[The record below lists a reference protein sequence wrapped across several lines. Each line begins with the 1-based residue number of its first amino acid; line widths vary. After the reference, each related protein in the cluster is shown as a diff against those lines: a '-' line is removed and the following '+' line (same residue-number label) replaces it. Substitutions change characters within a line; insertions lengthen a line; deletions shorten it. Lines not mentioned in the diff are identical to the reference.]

1 MPLGVAGALVGPVVR
16 YLPGHGGESPANGF
30 RAGGGFPA
38 PAGLGGIGLRGGDRD
53 WGDDRGMLRLP
64 MTSVLLATLF
74 LGSTGLTV
82 IPLVI
87 VGVVV
92 SYVITLRLPDPGPH
106 VSASAPE
113 PAPVPAPA
121 PAPAPAPEPSP
132 TTMGLTS

>member
-1 MPLGVAGALVGPVVR
+1 MTV
-16 YLPGHGGESPANGF
+16 
-30 RAGGGFPA
+30 
-38 PAGLGGIGLRGGDRD
+38 
-53 WGDDRGMLRLP
+53 GMLRLP

-92 SYVITLRLPDPGPH
+92 SYVITLRLPDPGQH

-132 TTMGLTS
+132 TTTGLTS

>member
-1 MPLGVAGALVGPVVR
+1 MTV
-16 YLPGHGGESPANGF
+16 
-30 RAGGGFPA
+30 
-38 PAGLGGIGLRGGDRD
+38 
-53 WGDDRGMLRLP
+53 GMLRLP

-113 PAPVPAPA
+113 PAPVPHPA
-121 PAPAPAPEPSP
+121 PAPAPAPETSP